1 MLKKMIDMLFA
12 NNGNANEAEDLSP
25 LFECPSEKYYTYVC
39 LFIDKKGFLS
49 MSTRVITI
57 LS

>member
-25 LFECPSEKYYTYVC
+25 LFECPSENIIRMYVFLLIRKAFYQC
-39 LFIDKKGFLS
+39 LQE
-49 MSTRVITI
+49 
-57 LS
+57 